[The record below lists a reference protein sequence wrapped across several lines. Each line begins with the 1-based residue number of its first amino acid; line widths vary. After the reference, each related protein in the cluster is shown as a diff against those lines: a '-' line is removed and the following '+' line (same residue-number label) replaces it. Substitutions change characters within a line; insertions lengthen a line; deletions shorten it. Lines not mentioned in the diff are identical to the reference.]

1 MFILI
6 VARIVLIENE
16 IQEGL
21 IVDTVVTVF
30 KAFEVE
36 VFKDVFLL
44 SCLIL
49 HLLSDFLF
57 VAVFLDAVAHIL
69 QLDFVA

>member
-1 MFILI
+1 MI
-6 VARIVLIENE
+6 VARIVLVENE
-16 IQEGL
+16 IQKGL

-30 KAFEVE
+30 KAFEIE